1 MSVHR
6 YSLLNNFSGKVW
18 NMIDDY
24 GESNVDKSFYRP
36 DIASTRAKLGGVQ
49 GSTLTPIF
57 DFPDGKDTGDT
68 IMTILRDK
76 GLDITEIDT
85 IGEIIKDHLSKGKQ
99 KDVADA
105 EEKARTLEGKK
116 FLDWAKSYIEN
127 NPLPQTQVSSPA
139 SNSPA
144 N

>member
-1 MSVHR
+1 MSIHR
-6 YSLLNNFSGKVW
+6 YSLLNKFSGLIW
-18 NMIDDY
+18 EMTTDF
-24 GESNVDKSFYRP
+24 GESNVDRSFYRP

-49 GSTLTPIF
+49 GSSLTPIF
-57 DFPDGKDTGDT
+57 DFSDGKDTGDT

-85 IGEIIKDHLSKGKQ
+85 IGEIIKDHLAKGKQ

-127 NPLPQTQVSSPA
+127 NPLPSQFVSPSQ
-139 SNSPA
+139 NSPA